1 MEALVIFVTFLAL
14 MALGVPIGT
23 SLGVAAVITVYY
35 FDLGIAMLGV
45 NFSSGIASF
54 PLLAIP
60 FFVLAG
66 VILEKAGLAA
76 TIAHF
81 FELLVGKAVGG
92 LAMVAV
98 MTCMFWG
105 ALSGSGPAT
114 TAAVGLILLAPM
126 IKHGYDKHFAGA
138 TIANASDLSIII
150 PPSIAFIIYGNITS
164 VSVSALFVAGII
176 PGLLTGAGTI
186 LVAYLVSRKR
196 GYRGLERRGTPREIL
211 KAFKE
216 SIWAIL
222 APVIILGG
230 IYAGIF
236 TPTEAAVVA
245 VFYSL
250 FVAVVIYRSVTW
262 RDMIRM
268 LVDASV
274 TSSVIMFIVVFAGLF
289 TWAASVIGVIDQAA
303 NFVISIS
310 PNAAVKR
317 QGQDVTLICYG
328 SGYYLCEEAAAELDG
343 MKIEAE
349 IVDLRTLKPLDMN
362 TVSESIKKTHRAVI
376 VHEACLTGGFGAEL
390 AARIQEE
397 LFDYL
402 KAPVKRVAAKDIPIP
417 FSPPLEDYVLPKV
430 SDVVEAAREVV
441 NRYRKGHN

>member
-1 MEALVIFVTFLAL
+1 MEIVVISLTFLVL
-14 MALGVPIGT
+14 MAVGVPIGT
-23 SLGVAAVITVYY
+23 SLGIAAVITIYQ
-35 FDLGIAMLGV
+35 FDLGIEMLGV

-98 MTCMFWG
+98 LTCMFWG

-126 IKHGYDKHFAGA
+126 IRHGYDKHFAGA
-138 TIANASDLSIII
+138 TIANSSDLSIII

-176 PGLLTGAGTI
+176 PGLLTGAGTV
-186 LVAYLVSRKR
+186 LVAYLISRKR
-196 GYRGLERRGTPREIL
+196 GYRGLERRGTLKEIL
-211 KAFKE
+211 IALKDC
-216 SIWAIL
+216 IWAIFT
-222 APVIILGG
+222 PVIILGG
-230 IYAGIF
+230 IYAGVF

-250 FVAVVIYRSVTW
+250 FVAIFVYRSITW
-262 RDMIRM
+262 RDFVRI

-274 TSSVIMFIVVFAGLF
+274 TSSVIMFLVVFAGIF
-289 TWAASVIGVIDQAA
+289 TWTAEVIGVIDLAA
-303 NFVISIS
+303 NFIIRIS
-310 PNAAVKR
+310 PNAVVMIILVNLLLLAL
-317 QGQDVTLICYG
+317 GMILDAISISYLIMPI
-328 SGYYLCEEAAAELDG
+328 L
-343 MKIEAE
+343 MP
-349 IVDLRTLKPLDMN
+349 V
-362 TVSESIKKTHRAVI
+362 
-376 VHEACLTGGFGAEL
+376 L
-390 AARIQEE
+390 AAFGIDPLWYGVIFIAALAIGQATPPVGVN
-397 LFDYL
+397 LFTAANLIKGDLDSIAKQAVVFVIMDVAVLIILSLVPTLSLYL
-402 KAPVKRVAAKDIPIP
+402 PVKAGLYAP
-417 FSPPLEDYVLPKV
+417 
-430 SDVVEAAREVV
+430 
-441 NRYRKGHN
+441 

>member
-1 MEALVIFVTFLAL
+1 MEILVISLAFLVL

-23 SLGVAAVITVYY
+23 CLGIAAVVTIIN
-35 FDLGIAMLGV
+35 FDLGIEMLGI

-76 TIAHF
+76 TIARF

-98 MTCMFWG
+98 LTCMFWG
-105 ALSGSGPAT
+105 SLSGSGPAT

-126 IKHGYDKHFAGA
+126 IRHGYDKNFAGA
-138 TIANASDLSIII
+138 TIANSADLSIII
-150 PPSIAFIIYGNITS
+150 PPSIGFIIYGNITS

-176 PGLLTGAGTI
+176 PGLLTGVGTLI
-186 LVAYLVSRKR
+186 VAYLISRRRGYKGLEKR
-196 GYRGLERRGTPREIL
+196 GTTKEIL
-211 KAFKE
+211 IALKD

-222 APVIILGG
+222 TPVIILGG

-250 FVAVVIYRSVTW
+250 FIAAFVYRSISW
-262 RDMIRM
+262 RDLISI

-274 TSSVIMFIVVFAGLF
+274 TSSVIMFLVVFAGIF
-289 TWAASVIGVIDQAA
+289 TWAASVIGIIDLTA
-303 NFVISIS
+303 NAIIKIS
-310 PNAAVKR
+310 PNAVVMIILVNLLLLALGMILDAISISYLIMPILIPVLTVFGIDPLWYGVIFISALAI
-317 QGQDVTLICYG
+317 GQATPPVGVNLFTAANLIKGDVDSIAKQAIPFVLMDVVVLIIL
-328 SGYYLCEEAAAELDG
+328 SLFPILSMYL
-343 MKIEAE
+343 
-349 IVDLRTLKPLDMN
+349 
-362 TVSESIKKTHRAVI
+362 
-376 VHEACLTGGFGAEL
+376 
-390 AARIQEE
+390 
-397 LFDYL
+397 
-402 KAPVKRVAAKDIPIP
+402 PVKAGLYTP
-417 FSPPLEDYVLPKV
+417 
-430 SDVVEAAREVV
+430 
-441 NRYRKGHN
+441 

>member
-1 MEALVIFVTFLAL
+1 MEV
-14 MALGVPIGT
+14 
-23 SLGVAAVITVYY
+23 AVITVVFLLLMTFAGVVTIYH
-35 FDLGIAMLGV
+35 FDLGIGMLGV

-98 MTCMFWG
+98 LACMFWG

-126 IKHGYDKHFAGA
+126 VKHGYEKHFAGA
-138 TIANASDLSIII
+138 TIANSSDLSIVI

-176 PGLLTGAGTI
+176 PGLITGAGTI
-186 LVAYLVSRKR
+186 LVAYLMSRKR
-196 GYRGLERRGTPREIL
+196 GYRGLERRGSAKEIVIAL
-211 KAFKE
+211 KD
-216 SIWAIL
+216 SIWALL

-230 IYAGIF
+230 IYTGIF

-250 FVAVVIYRSVTW
+250 AIAVFVYRSVTW
-262 RDMIRM
+262 RDLIRM

-274 TSSVIMFIVVFAGLF
+274 TSSVIMFIVVFAGIF
-289 TWAASVIGVIDQAA
+289 TWAASVIGIIDLAA
-303 NFVISIS
+303 NAIVKVSPNAVVMIILVNLLLLGLGMILDAISIS
-310 PNAAVKR
+310 Y
-317 QGQDVTLICYG
+317 LIMPI
-328 SGYYLCEEAAAELDG
+328 L
-343 MKIEAE
+343 IP
-349 IVDLRTLKPLDMN
+349 V
-362 TVSESIKKTHRAVI
+362 
-376 VHEACLTGGFGAEL
+376 L
-390 AARIQEE
+390 AAFHIDPLWYGVIFICALAIGQATPPVGVN
-397 LFDYL
+397 LFTAANLVKGDLDSIAKQAIPFVLMDVVVLIILSLVPWFSLYL
-402 KAPVKRVAAKDIPIP
+402 PVKAGLYTP
-417 FSPPLEDYVLPKV
+417 
-430 SDVVEAAREVV
+430 
-441 NRYRKGHN
+441 

>member
-1 MEALVIFVTFLAL
+1 LEALVIFVTFLAL
-14 MALGVPIGT
+14 MVLGIPIGT
-23 SLGVAAVITVYY
+23 ALGVAAVITVYY

-114 TAAVGLILLAPM
+114 TAAVGLILLTPM

-196 GYRGLERRGTPREIL
+196 RYRGLERRGTPREIL
-211 KAFKE
+211 KAFKG

-245 VFYSL
+245 VFYSM

-262 RDMIRM
+262 RDMIRI

-310 PNAAVKR
+310 PNAAVMII
-317 QGQDVTLICYG
+317 LINLLLLG
-328 SGYYLCEEAAAELDG
+328 LGMILDAISISYLIMPIL
-343 MKIEAE
+343 IP
-349 IVDLRTLKPLDMN
+349 V
-362 TVSESIKKTHRAVI
+362 
-376 VHEACLTGGFGAEL
+376 L
-390 AARIQEE
+390 AAFKIDPLWYGVIFISALAIGQATPPVGVN
-397 LFDYL
+397 LFTAANL
-402 KAPVKRVAAKDIPIP
+402 VKGDLDSVAKQAIVFVIM
-417 FSPPLEDYVLPKV
+417 
-430 SDVVEAAREVV
+430 DVVILIILSLFPILSLYLPVMAGL
-441 NRYRKGHN
+441 YTP

>member
-1 MEALVIFVTFLAL
+1 

-23 SLGVAAVITVYY
+23 SLGIAAVVTIYQ

-76 TIAHF
+76 SIANF

-114 TAAVGLILLAPM
+114 TAAVGLILLTPM
-126 IKHGYDKHFAGA
+126 IKHGYDRHFAGA

-164 VSVSALFVAGII
+164 VSVSALFLAGII

-196 GYRGLERRGTPREIL
+196 GYRGSERRGTPKEIL
-211 KAFKE
+211 IAFKN

-230 IYAGIF
+230 IYAGVF

-250 FVAVVIYRSVTW
+250 FVAVVIYRTVTW

-274 TSSVIMFIVVFAGLF
+274 TSSVIMFIVVFAGIF
-289 TWAASVIGVIDQAA
+289 TWAASVVGVIDKAA

-310 PNAAVKR
+310 PNAVVMIILINLLLLGLGMILDAISISYLIMPILIPVLATFKIDPLWYGVIFISALAIGQATPPVGVNLFTAANLVKGDLDAIAKQAILFVIMDVAV
-317 QGQDVTLICYG
+317 LIIL
-328 SGYYLCEEAAAELDG
+328 SLFPILSLYLPG
-343 MKIEAE
+343 
-349 IVDLRTLKPLDMN
+349 
-362 TVSESIKKTHRAVI
+362 
-376 VHEACLTGGFGAEL
+376 L
-390 AARIQEE
+390 AGLYTPQ
-397 LFDYL
+397 
-402 KAPVKRVAAKDIPIP
+402 
-417 FSPPLEDYVLPKV
+417 
-430 SDVVEAAREVV
+430 
-441 NRYRKGHN
+441 

>member
-1 MEALVIFVTFLAL
+1 LEALLIFFTFLAL

-23 SLGVAAVITVYY
+23 SLGIAAVITIFY

-81 FELLVGKAVGG
+81 FELVVGKAVGG

-114 TAAVGLILLAPM
+114 TAAVGLILLTPM

-196 GYRGLERRGTPREIL
+196 GYRGLERRGSAKEIL
-211 KAFKE
+211 IALKD
-216 SIWAIL
+216 SIWALL

-230 IYAGIF
+230 IYTGIF

-250 FVAVVIYRSVTW
+250 FVAVVIYRTVTW

-274 TSSVIMFIVVFAGLF
+274 TASVIMFIVVFAGIF
-289 TWAASVIGVIDQAA
+289 TWTASVIGVIDQAA
-303 NFVISIS
+303 NFVIAIS
-310 PNAAVKR
+310 PNAAVMII
-317 QGQDVTLICYG
+317 LINLLLLG
-328 SGYYLCEEAAAELDG
+328 LGMILDAISISYLIMPIL
-343 MKIEAE
+343 IP
-349 IVDLRTLKPLDMN
+349 V
-362 TVSESIKKTHRAVI
+362 
-376 VHEACLTGGFGAEL
+376 L
-390 AARIQEE
+390 AAFKIDPLWYGVIFISALAIGQATPPVGVN
-397 LFDYL
+397 LFT
-402 KAPVKRVAAKDIPIP
+402 AANPVKGDLDSVARQAIVFVIM
-417 FSPPLEDYVLPKV
+417 
-430 SDVVEAAREVV
+430 DVVILIILSLFPILSLYLPVLV
-441 NRYRKGHN
+441 GLYKP

>member
-1 MEALVIFVTFLAL
+1 MEILVIFVTFLVL

-23 SLGVAAVITVYY
+23 SLGVAGVLTIYQ
-35 FDLGIAMLGV
+35 FDLGISMLGV

-81 FELLVGKAVGG
+81 FELLVGRTTGG

-114 TAAVGLILLAPM
+114 TAAVGLILLTPM
-126 IKHGYDKHFAGA
+126 IRHGYDKSFAGA

-176 PGLLTGAGTI
+176 PGLLTGAGTV

-196 GYRGLERRGTPREIL
+196 DYRGTDKRGSLLEIL
-211 KAFKE
+211 VAFKD

-262 RDMIRM
+262 QDMVKM

-274 TSSVIMFIVVFAGLF
+274 TSSVIMFIVVFAGIF
-289 TWAASVIGVIDQAA
+289 TWAASVLDVIDRAA
-303 NFVISIS
+303 QFVISIS
-310 PNAAVKR
+310 PNAAVMII
-317 QGQDVTLICYG
+317 LINLLLLG
-328 SGYYLCEEAAAELDG
+328 LGMILDAISISYLIMPIL
-343 MKIEAE
+343 IP
-349 IVDLRTLKPLDMN
+349 V
-362 TVSESIKKTHRAVI
+362 
-376 VHEACLTGGFGAEL
+376 L
-390 AARIQEE
+390 AAFKIDPLWYGVIFISALAIGQATPPVGVN
-397 LFDYL
+397 LFT
-402 KAPVKRVAAKDIPIP
+402 AANLIKGDLDSIAKQAVVFVIM
-417 FSPPLEDYVLPKV
+417 
-430 SDVVEAAREVV
+430 DVVVLIILSLFPILSLYLPVLAGL
-441 NRYRKGHN
+441 YTP

>member
-1 MEALVIFVTFLAL
+1 MEILVIFLAFLIL
-14 MALGVPIGT
+14 MALGLPIGT
-23 SLGVAAVITVYY
+23 ALGIAAVVTIYQ
-35 FDLGIAMLGV
+35 FDLGIGMLGV

-66 VILEKAGLAA
+66 VILEQAGLAK

-98 MTCMFWG
+98 LTCMFWG
-105 ALSGSGPAT
+105 SLSGSGPAT

-138 TIANASDLSIII
+138 TIANSSDISIII

-176 PGLLTGAGTI
+176 PGLITGAGTVI
-186 LVAYLVSRKR
+186 VAYLISRKR
-196 GYRGLERRGTPREIL
+196 GYRGLERRGTLKEIVIAL
-211 KAFKE
+211 KDC
-216 SIWAIL
+216 IWAIL
-222 APVIILGG
+222 TPVIILGG

-250 FVAVVIYRSVTW
+250 FVAIFIYRSVSW
-262 RDMIRM
+262 RDFVRI

-274 TSSVIMFIVVFAGLF
+274 TSSVIMFLVVFAGIF
-289 TWAASVIGVIDQAA
+289 TWTAEVIGVIDIAA
-303 NFVISIS
+303 NFIIRIS
-310 PNAAVKR
+310 PNAVVMIILVNFLLLGLGMILDAISISYLIMPILMPVLAAFGIDPLWYGVIFIAALAI
-317 QGQDVTLICYG
+317 GQATPPVGVNLFTAANLIKG
-328 SGYYLCEEAAAELDG
+328 DLD
-343 MKIEAE
+343 
-349 IVDLRTLKPLDMN
+349 
-362 TVSESIKKTHRAVI
+362 SIAKQAIPFVIMDVI
-376 VHEACLTGGFGAEL
+376 VLLILSLMPALSM
-390 AARIQEE
+390 
-397 LFDYL
+397 YL
-402 KAPVKRVAAKDIPIP
+402 PVKAGLYTP
-417 FSPPLEDYVLPKV
+417 
-430 SDVVEAAREVV
+430 
-441 NRYRKGHN
+441 

>member
-1 MEALVIFVTFLAL
+1 MEAIVIFSSFLIF
-14 MALGVPIGT
+14 MAMGMPIGT
-23 SLGVAAVITVYY
+23 ALGIAAVITIYW

-98 MTCMFWG
+98 LTCMFWG

-138 TIANASDLSIII
+138 TIANASDLSIVI

-164 VSVSALFVAGII
+164 MSVSALFMAGII
-176 PGLLTGAGTI
+176 PGLLTGAGTV

-196 GYRGLERRGTPREIL
+196 GYRGLERRGSLKEIL
-211 KAFKE
+211 IALKD

-230 IYAGIF
+230 IYTGIF

-250 FVAVVIYRSVTW
+250 IVAVFIYRSITF
-262 RDMIRM
+262 RDMIRI

-274 TSSVIMFIVVFAGLF
+274 TSSVIMFIVVFAGIF
-289 TWAASVIGVIDQAA
+289 TWAASVIGIIDLAA
-303 NFVISIS
+303 NAIISIS
-310 PNAAVKR
+310 PNAVVMIILVNLLLLGLGMILDAISISYLIMPILIPVLAAFKIDPLWYGVIFISALAIGQATPPVGVNLFTAANLVK
-317 QGQDVTLICYG
+317 G
-328 SGYYLCEEAAAELDG
+328 ELDSVAKQAIPFVL
-343 MKIEAE
+343 MDVVVLI
-349 IVDLRTLKPLDMN
+349 ILSFVPWFSL
-362 TVSESIKKTHRAVI
+362 
-376 VHEACLTGGFGAEL
+376 
-390 AARIQEE
+390 
-397 LFDYL
+397 YL
-402 KAPVKRVAAKDIPIP
+402 PVKAG
-417 FSPPLEDYVLPKV
+417 LYVP
-430 SDVVEAAREVV
+430 
-441 NRYRKGHN
+441 

>member
-1 MEALVIFVTFLAL
+1 METLVIFLTFLVL
-14 MALGVPIGT
+14 MALGIPIGT
-23 SLGVAAVITVYY
+23 SLGVAAVITVYH

-66 VILEKAGLAA
+66 VILERAGLAA

-92 LAMVAV
+92 LGMVAV

-114 TAAVGLILLAPM
+114 TAAVGLILLTPM

-196 GYRGLERRGTPREIL
+196 GYRGLERRGSPKEIL
-211 KAFKE
+211 IAFKD

-250 FVAVVIYRSVTW
+250 FVAVVIYRTVTW

-289 TWAASVIGVIDQAA
+289 TWAASVIGVIDKAA

-310 PNAAVKR
+310 PNAVAMII
-317 QGQDVTLICYG
+317 LINLLLLG
-328 SGYYLCEEAAAELDG
+328 LGMILDAISISYLIMPIL
-343 MKIEAE
+343 IP
-349 IVDLRTLKPLDMN
+349 V
-362 TVSESIKKTHRAVI
+362 
-376 VHEACLTGGFGAEL
+376 L
-390 AARIQEE
+390 AAFKIDPLWYGVIFISALAIGQATPPVGVN
-397 LFDYL
+397 LFT
-402 KAPVKRVAAKDIPIP
+402 AANLDKGDLDAIAKQAIL
-417 FSPPLEDYVLPKV
+417 FVIM
-430 SDVVEAAREVV
+430 DVVVLIILSLFPILSLYLPVLAGL
-441 NRYRKGHN
+441 YSP

>member
-1 MEALVIFVTFLAL
+1 MEAVVIFSSFLIF
-14 MALGVPIGT
+14 MALGMPIGT
-23 SLGVAAVITVYY
+23 ALGIAAVITIYW
-35 FDLGIAMLGV
+35 FDLGIAMLGI

-81 FELLVGKAVGG
+81 FELVVGKAVGG

-98 MTCMFWG
+98 LTCMFWG

-138 TIANASDLSIII
+138 TIANASDLSIVI

-164 VSVSALFVAGII
+164 MSVSALFMAGVL
-176 PGLLTGAGTI
+176 PGLLTGAGTV
-186 LVAYLVSRKR
+186 LVAYLVSRKK
-196 GYRGLERRGTPREIL
+196 GYRGLETRGSFKEIL
-211 KAFKE
+211 IALKD

-230 IYAGIF
+230 IYTGIF

-250 FVAVVIYRSVTW
+250 IVAVLIYRSITF
-262 RDMIRM
+262 RDMIRI

-274 TSSVIMFIVVFAGLF
+274 TSSVIMFIVVFAGIF
-289 TWAASVIGVIDQAA
+289 TWAASVIGIIDLAA
-303 NFVISIS
+303 NAIIGIS
-310 PNAAVKR
+310 PNAVVMIILVNLLLLGLGMILDAISISY
-317 QGQDVTLICYG
+317 LIMPI
-328 SGYYLCEEAAAELDG
+328 L
-343 MKIEAE
+343 IP
-349 IVDLRTLKPLDMN
+349 V
-362 TVSESIKKTHRAVI
+362 
-376 VHEACLTGGFGAEL
+376 L
-390 AARIQEE
+390 AAFKIDPLWYGVIFISALAIGQATPPVGVN
-397 LFDYL
+397 LFTAANLVKGDLDSVAKQAIPFVLMDVVVLIILSLFPWFSLYL
-402 KAPVKRVAAKDIPIP
+402 PVKAGLYAP
-417 FSPPLEDYVLPKV
+417 
-430 SDVVEAAREVV
+430 
-441 NRYRKGHN
+441 

>member
-1 MEALVIFVTFLAL
+1 LEALVIFLTFLAL

-23 SLGVAAVITVYY
+23 SLGIAAVITVYY

-81 FELLVGKAVGG
+81 FELLVGRAVGG

-114 TAAVGLILLAPM
+114 TAAVGLILLTPM
-126 IKHGYDKHFAGA
+126 IKHGYDKNFAGA

-196 GYRGLERRGTPREIL
+196 GYRGLERRGSPKEIL
-211 KAFKE
+211 IALKN

-250 FVAVVIYRSVTW
+250 FVAVFIYRTVTW
-262 RDMIRM
+262 RDMISM

-310 PNAAVKR
+310 PNAV
-317 QGQDVTLICYG
+317 VMIILINLLLLG
-328 SGYYLCEEAAAELDG
+328 LGMILDAISISYLIMPILIPVLA
-343 MKIEAE
+343 
-349 IVDLRTLKPLDMN
+349 TLKIDPLWYGVIFISALAIGQATPPVGVNLFTAANLVKGDLD
-362 TVSESIKKTHRAVI
+362 SIAKQAFVFVI
-376 VHEACLTGGFGAEL
+376 MDVVVLIIL
-390 AARIQEE
+390 S
-397 LFDYL
+397 LFPILSLYL
-402 KAPVKRVAAKDIPIP
+402 PVAAG
-417 FSPPLEDYVLPKV
+417 LYT
-430 SDVVEAAREVV
+430 AR
-441 NRYRKGHN
+441 

>member
-1 MEALVIFVTFLAL
+1 MEILVISLAFLVL

-23 SLGVAAVITVYY
+23 CLGIAAVVTIIN
-35 FDLGIAMLGV
+35 FDLGIEMLGI

-76 TIAHF
+76 TIARF

-98 MTCMFWG
+98 LTCMFWG
-105 ALSGSGPAT
+105 SLSGSGPAT

-126 IKHGYDKHFAGA
+126 IRHGYDKNFAGA
-138 TIANASDLSIII
+138 TIANSADLSIII
-150 PPSIAFIIYGNITS
+150 PPSIGFIIYGNITS

-176 PGLLTGAGTI
+176 PGLLTGVGTLI
-186 LVAYLVSRKR
+186 VAYLISRRRGYKGLEKR
-196 GYRGLERRGTPREIL
+196 GTTKEIL
-211 KAFKE
+211 IALKD

-222 APVIILGG
+222 TPVIILGG

-250 FVAVVIYRSVTW
+250 FIAAFVYRSISW
-262 RDMIRM
+262 RDLISI

-274 TSSVIMFIVVFAGLF
+274 TSSVIMFLVVFAGIF
-289 TWAASVIGVIDQAA
+289 TWAASVIGIIDLTA
-303 NFVISIS
+303 NAIIKIS
-310 PNAAVKR
+310 PNAVVMIILVNLLLLALGMILDAISISYIIMPILIPVLTVFGIDPLWYGVIFISALAI
-317 QGQDVTLICYG
+317 GQATPPVGVNLFTAANLIKGDVDSIAKQAIPFVLMDVVVLIIL
-328 SGYYLCEEAAAELDG
+328 SLFPILSMYL
-343 MKIEAE
+343 
-349 IVDLRTLKPLDMN
+349 
-362 TVSESIKKTHRAVI
+362 
-376 VHEACLTGGFGAEL
+376 
-390 AARIQEE
+390 
-397 LFDYL
+397 
-402 KAPVKRVAAKDIPIP
+402 PVKAGLYTP
-417 FSPPLEDYVLPKV
+417 
-430 SDVVEAAREVV
+430 
-441 NRYRKGHN
+441 